1 MKKLFAQIVK
11 FGIVGFISF
20 GFDYVTGLIVLN
32 LVMALTSS
40 SYFEMASLVGS
51 VAGFTVSVIANYIL
65 SFKFVFE
72 RKEDLNK
79 KVEFITFVVLSL
91 IGMLLNSFLIW
102 IVVGPIYRGSTAL
115 QQHIGYNLIY
125 TIAKVFATAV
135 RNEKLKEAVMD
146 LLNNRDGLA
155 LGICNGFQA
164 LIKLGL
170 VPEGKIVEQNAKSP
184 TLTTNRIGRH
194 ISYKNCF

>member
-20 GFDYVTGLIVLN
+20 GIDYVIGLIVLN
-32 LVMALTSS
+32 LIMALTSS
-40 SYFEMASLVGS
+40 SYFEIASL
-51 VAGFTVSVIANYIL
+51 
-65 SFKFVFE
+65 VFE

-135 RNEKLKEAVMD
+135 VMVYNFITRKIFLEKK
-146 LLNNRDGLA
+146 
-155 LGICNGFQA
+155 
-164 LIKLGL
+164 
-170 VPEGKIVEQNAKSP
+170 
-184 TLTTNRIGRH
+184 
-194 ISYKNCF
+194 